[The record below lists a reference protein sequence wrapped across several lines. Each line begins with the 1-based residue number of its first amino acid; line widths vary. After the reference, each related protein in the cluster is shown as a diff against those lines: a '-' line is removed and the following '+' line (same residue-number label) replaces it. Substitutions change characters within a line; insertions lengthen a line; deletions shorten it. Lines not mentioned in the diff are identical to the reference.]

1 MGWFKSKLFSSF
13 LVPPLN
19 ILLLGTAGLLLLK
32 RHPRIGKLLI
42 GLALGLLYLSSTPY
56 FTARALKLIEPPALQ
71 ESSYRD
77 EAQAIVVLGAG
88 TYFQAPDYGSD
99 TVNRLGLER
108 LRHAARLYRATAKP
122 ILVSGGK
129 PQGSTIS
136 EAAQM
141 KSALVNEFKIPV
153 TWEESA
159 SHTTFESA
167 ADCRSMLKAA
177 GINRIYLVTHAWH
190 MSRAVL
196 AFEAAGFSV
205 IPAPTGFTTLP
216 TDPLELYLPNP
227 QGMFES
233 YLFIHEVCGW
243 LWYKL
248 KILVEGV
255 F

>member
-1 MGWFKSKLFSSF
+1 MGWLKSKLFSSF
-13 LVPPLN
+13 LLPPLN

-32 RHPRIGKLLI
+32 RHPRLGKLLI
-42 GLALGLLYLSSTPY
+42 GLAFALLYLLSTPY
-56 FTARALKLIEPPALQ
+56 FAAQALKLIEPPAFQ
-71 ESSYRD
+71 ETGSQE
-77 EAQAIVVLGAG
+77 EARVIVVLGAG

-108 LRHAARLYRATAKP
+108 LRYAAHLYRATAKP

-141 KSALVNEFKIPV
+141 KSALENEFKIPV

-159 SHTTFESA
+159 SRTTFESA
-167 ADCRSMLKAA
+167 ADSRSMLKAE

-190 MSRAVL
+190 MRRAVL

-216 TDPLELYLPNP
+216 MDPLDLYLPNP
-227 QGMFES
+227 QGMFDS

-248 KILVEGV
+248 KILVERI

>member
-1 MGWFKSKLFSSF
+1 MGWLKSKLFSSF

-19 ILLLGTAGLLLLK
+19 VLLLGTAGLLLLK
-32 RHPRIGKLLI
+32 RRPRIGKLLI
-42 GLALGLLYLSSTPY
+42 GLALGLLYLLSTPY
-56 FTARALKLIEPPALQ
+56 FAARALKLIEPPALQ
-71 ESSYRD
+71 ESSSRD
-77 EAQAIVVLGAG
+77 KAQAIVVLGAG

-108 LRHAARLYRATAKP
+108 LRYAARLYRATAKP

-129 PQGSTIS
+129 PQGGTIS

-159 SHTTFESA
+159 SDTTFESA
-167 ADCRSMLKAA
+167 TDCRSVLKAV

-216 TDPLELYLPNP
+216 PDPLELYLPNP

-233 YLFIHEVCGW
+233 YLFMHEVCGW

-248 KILVEGV
+248 KILVERV